1 MRNFHSGTR
10 RSRRLALIT
19 LVATALLLVAA
30 ALIVRTTRWDT
41 SVFPGK
47 SPGAVSVGPFNA
59 GDAFEQH
66 FAVPV
71 DHLSSLT
78 IQARTPEGQRTGP
91 SATLIFR
98 LYDDN
103 QIVRQ
108 GLVGIPDLD
117 HVIRRVMW
125 SFAPLPSSA
134 DLEYRLQVAVG
145 DSTTASV
152 NTMASITNKWPGS
165 LISNGIPTADH
176 IDLAIE
182 PGRELSATQVVLGAA
197 TRAPIGLVGIV
208 LSVVVAA
215 AAFGA
220 GVLAGFR
227 LPKKYPL
234 SGVGLITG
242 LTAAAIHILIANG
255 QFGGSPSPELAST
268 FWIWILFSLM
278 LLSRLPWAV
287 ILIGLSTTLFH
298 VAITLR
304 AFRGINSPELT
315 SDFWLWLMVPTI
327 LIGCFPWVIAGLAW
341 IVNLLLPDVWANR
354 SPSASG
360 EYRWGM
366 LDAQAID
373 KWRNRGTST
382 LGRMGWS
389 GVGLLT
395 SFTRMLIWILRAL
408 LLGVIATA
416 ARLRWETLRVLIGL
430 ATQIRLARHEW
441 RAITLTVVCGITIST
456 FILVVLGESEP
467 LIQTLQGLEEGR
479 APHLRFELFNRS
491 YPETIARLAM
501 AGLLMFGGSVLITKV
516 VAWTRTFLSE

>member
-19 LVATALLLVAA
+19 LVTTALLLVAA
-30 ALIVRTTRWDT
+30 SLIVRTTRWDT

-47 SPGAVSVGPFNA
+47 APGAVSVGPFNA
-59 GDAFEQH
+59 GEAFEQH
-66 FAVPV
+66 FVVPV

-117 HVIRRVMW
+117 HVIQRVMW
-125 SFAPLPSSA
+125 SFAPLPSST

-145 DSTTASV
+145 DSTKASV
-152 NTMASITNKWPGS
+152 NAMASITNKWPGS

-197 TRAPIGLVGIV
+197 TRAPIGLVGLV
-208 LSVVVAA
+208 LSVVAAA

-234 SGVGLITG
+234 SGIGLLIG
-242 LTAAAIHILIANG
+242 LSAAAIHFVIASG

-268 FWIWILFSLM
+268 FWIWILISLM

-287 ILIGLSTTLFH
+287 VVIGLSTTIFH
-298 VAITLR
+298 VAMTLR
-304 AFRGINSPELT
+304 AFREINSPELT

-327 LIGCFPWVIAGLAW
+327 LVGCFPWVIVGLAW
-341 IVNLLLPDVWANR
+341 IVNLLLPDVWANHR
-354 SPSASG
+354 QSASG

-366 LDAQAID
+366 LDAQVID

-382 LGRMGWS
+382 LSRMGW
-389 GVGLLT
+389 GTVGLLA
-395 SFTRMLIWILRAL
+395 SFGAMLRAL
-408 LLGVIATA
+408 LRGVIAIA
-416 ARLRWETLRVLIGL
+416 ARLRWEALRLLPTL
-430 ATQIRLARHEW
+430 ATALRLARREW
-441 RAITLTVVCGITIST
+441 RPITLTVVCGITVSA

-479 APHLRFELFNRS
+479 APHARFDLFNRAQS
-491 YPETIARLAM
+491 ETIVRMAM
-501 AGLLMFGGSVLITKV
+501 AGWLTFGAAVLTTRIA
-516 VAWTRTFLSE
+516 AWTRAFLSE

>member
-1 MRNFHSGTR
+1 MNAMRIFQTGTR
-10 RSRRLALIT
+10 RSRRVALIT
-19 LVATALLLVAA
+19 LVTTALLLVTAI
-30 ALIVRTTRWDT
+30 LIIRTTRWDT

-59 GDAFEQH
+59 GDAFEQN
-66 FAVPV
+66 FVVPV
-71 DHLSSLT
+71 DGLSGLT
-78 IQARTPEGQRTGP
+78 IQLRTPEGQRTGP
-91 SATLIFR
+91 SATMIFR

-103 QIVRQ
+103 HIVRQ

-125 SFAPLPSSA
+125 SFAPLTSSA

-182 PGRELSATQVVLGAA
+182 PRRELSATQVVLGAA

-215 AAFGA
+215 SPFGA

-227 LPKKYPL
+227 LPKKYRL
-234 SGVGLITG
+234 SSIGLLTG
-242 LTAAAIHILIANG
+242 LSAAAMHILIANG

-268 FWIWILFSLM
+268 FWIWILISLM

-287 ILIGLSTTLFH
+287 VLIGLSTTIFH
-298 VAITLR
+298 VAMTLR
-304 AFRGINSPELT
+304 AFREIHSPELT
-315 SDFWLWLMVPTI
+315 SDFWLWILVPTV

-341 IVNLLLPDVWANR
+341 IGDLLLPATWLNR
-354 SPSASG
+354 NQSASG
-360 EYRWGM
+360 EYRWSM
-366 LDAQAID
+366 LDAQVID

-382 LGRMGWS
+382 LSRMGWS
-389 GVGLLT
+389 TVGLLA
-395 SFTRMLIWILRAL
+395 SFAAMLRAL
-408 LLGVIATA
+408 VRGAIATA
-416 ARLRWETLRVLIGL
+416 ARLQWETLRFLIAL
-430 ATQIRLARHEW
+430 VTQIRLARHEW
-441 RAITLTVVCGITIST
+441 RAITLTVVCGITISA

-479 APHLRFELFNRS
+479 APHARFGLFNRS
-491 YPETIARLAM
+491 YPETIVRLAM
-501 AGLLMFGGSVLITKV
+501 AGWLTFGAAVLTTRIA
-516 VAWTRTFLSE
+516 AWTRAFLSE

>member
-1 MRNFHSGTR
+1 MRLFYSSTR

-30 ALIVRTTRWDT
+30 ILIVRTTRWDT

-59 GDAFEQH
+59 GDAVEQH

-103 QIVRQ
+103 HIVRQ

-208 LSVVVAA
+208 LSVVASA

-234 SGVGLITG
+234 SGIGLLIG
-242 LTAAAIHILIANG
+242 LSAAAIHIVIAG
-255 QFGGSPSPELAST
+255 GLFGGRPSPELAST
-268 FWIWILFSLM
+268 FWIWILISLM
-278 LLSRLPWAV
+278 LLSRLPWAIV
-287 ILIGLSTTLFH
+287 LIGLSTTIFH
-298 VAITLR
+298 VAMTLR
-304 AFRGINSPELT
+304 AFRGIHSPELT

-327 LIGCFPWVIAGLAW
+327 LVGCFPWVIAGLAW

-354 SPSASG
+354 SPSTSG

-366 LDAQAID
+366 LDAQVID

-382 LGRMGWS
+382 LARAGWG
-389 GVGLLT
+389 GVGLLA
-395 SFTRMLIWILRAL
+395 SFTRIFIWLLRAL
-408 LLGVIATA
+408 LRRLIATT
-416 ARLRWETLRVLIGL
+416 ARLRWEALSLLTSLGTGL
-430 ATQIRLARHEW
+430 LLARREW
-441 RAITLTVVCGITIST
+441 RPITLTVVCGITVSA

-479 APHLRFELFNRS
+479 APHLRFNLFNRAQS
-491 YPETIARLAM
+491 ETIVRMAM
-501 AGLLMFGGSVLITKV
+501 AGWLTFGAAVLTTRIA
-516 VAWTRTFLSE
+516 AWTRAFLSE

>member
-1 MRNFHSGTR
+1 MRLFYSGTR
-10 RSRRLALIT
+10 RSRRVALIT
-19 LVATALLLVAA
+19 LVTTALLLVAA
-30 ALIVRTTRWDT
+30 SLIVRTTRWDT

-47 SPGAVSVGPFNA
+47 APGAVSVGPFNA
-59 GDAFEQH
+59 GDAVEQH
-66 FAVPV
+66 FVVPV

-103 QIVRQ
+103 HIVRQ

-117 HVIRRVMW
+117 HVIQRVMW
-125 SFAPLPSSA
+125 SFAPLPSST

-197 TRAPIGLVGIV
+197 TRAPIGLVGLV
-208 LSVVVAA
+208 LSVVAA
-215 AAFGA
+215 ATVFGA

-234 SGVGLITG
+234 SGIGLLSG
-242 LTAAAIHILIANG
+242 LSAAAIHFVIANG

-268 FWIWILFSLM
+268 FWIWILISLM

-287 ILIGLSTTLFH
+287 VVIGLSTTIFH
-298 VAITLR
+298 VAMTLR
-304 AFRGINSPELT
+304 AFREIHSPELT

-341 IVNLLLPDVWANR
+341 IVNLLLPDVWANHR
-354 SPSASG
+354 PSASG
-360 EYRWGM
+360 EYRWSM
-366 LDAQAID
+366 LDAQVID

-382 LGRMGWS
+382 LSRMGWS
-389 GVGLLT
+389 TVGLLA
-395 SFTRMLIWILRAL
+395 SFAAMLRAL
-408 LLGVIATA
+408 LRGAIATA
-416 ARLRWETLRVLIGL
+416 ARLRWEALHLLTSLGTGL
-430 ATQIRLARHEW
+430 RLARREW
-441 RAITLTVVCGITIST
+441 RPITLTVVCGITVSA

-479 APHLRFELFNRS
+479 APHARFELFNRS
-491 YPETIARLAM
+491 YPETIVRLAM
-501 AGLLMFGGSVLITKV
+501 AGWLTFGAAVLTTRIA
-516 VAWTRTFLSE
+516 AWTRAFLSE